1 MKSIRKNILKRI
13 NNDSNNNTLSSIH
26 IINKNSSSFFTNDS
40 YDNLKIK
47 NNEIITQDDI
57 EEGFEKFIPIPIK
70 ENQSFFNVSNKIDNK
85 VNIKLSNL
93 GIKEILDDLYT
104 YINNENYNEGL
115 IIFLENKLKA
125 YKSIIENNEKIINI
139 YNKKK
144 SCSLLKIYDYNLKKN
159 AFIILLNNKK
169 KEKLKKRIINKRNI
183 ELKKDIFKIIKIN
196 HNLCIFKRNIQ
207 KKFLY
212 KLKFLLY
219 KRKKKILIKRIFIN
233 QLKNGYNNKI
243 RILNYKII
251 NQLKKIYL
259 KYYFDKLYSQKYR
272 FCFRDFFFKNVIN
285 KVQIIKINKKINHM
299 LKKKSD
305 RFKRQLFFKR
315 QLDFIYKVKKLII
328 NHIKFKI
335 QRQISKKLIL
345 LNPSFKNIFKIIVH
359 QYNIKKRRLKMYFYE
374 FLYLCNYYKK
384 AKQYYNILK
393 KKELERTNLIN
404 KNKKILSIFIR
415 LQNEMNNMLQKSECI
430 DNEVEQ
436 LINECELLEEK
447 NIILTE
453 ELNKEKGKY
462 FEIFN
467 NNIKEIEKLTKNFQ
481 NKKKDI
487 NAVNTDTKSKQN
499 YNNLFDK
506 VNDIIKRK
514 YNYQK

>member
-1 MKSIRKNILKRI
+1 
-13 NNDSNNNTLSSIH
+13 
-26 IINKNSSSFFTNDS
+26 
-40 YDNLKIK
+40 
-47 NNEIITQDDI
+47 
-57 EEGFEKFIPIPIK
+57 
-70 ENQSFFNVSNKIDNK
+70 
-85 VNIKLSNL
+85 
-93 GIKEILDDLYT
+93 
-104 YINNENYNEGL
+104 
-115 IIFLENKLKA
+115 
-125 YKSIIENNEKIINI
+125 
-139 YNKKK
+139 
-144 SCSLLKIYDYNLKKN
+144 
-159 AFIILLNNKK
+159 
-169 KEKLKKRIINKRNI
+169 
-183 ELKKDIFKIIKIN
+183 
-196 HNLCIFKRNIQ
+196 
-207 KKFLY
+207 
-212 KLKFLLY
+212 
-219 KRKKKILIKRIFIN
+219 
-233 QLKNGYNNKI
+233 
-243 RILNYKII
+243 
-251 NQLKKIYL
+251 
-259 KYYFDKLYSQKYR
+259 
-272 FCFRDFFFKNVIN
+272 
-285 KVQIIKINKKINHM
+285 M

>member
-85 VNIKLSNL
+85 VNIKLSNF
-93 GIKEILDDLYT
+93 GIKEILDDLDT

-219 KRKKKILIKRIFIN
+219 KRKKKN
-233 QLKNGYNNKI
+233 
-243 RILNYKII
+243 
-251 NQLKKIYL
+251 
-259 KYYFDKLYSQKYR
+259 
-272 FCFRDFFFKNVIN
+272 
-285 KVQIIKINKKINHM
+285 
-299 LKKKSD
+299 
-305 RFKRQLFFKR
+305 
-315 QLDFIYKVKKLII
+315 
-328 NHIKFKI
+328 
-335 QRQISKKLIL
+335 
-345 LNPSFKNIFKIIVH
+345 
-359 QYNIKKRRLKMYFYE
+359 
-374 FLYLCNYYKK
+374 
-384 AKQYYNILK
+384 
-393 KKELERTNLIN
+393 
-404 KNKKILSIFIR
+404 
-415 LQNEMNNMLQKSECI
+415 
-430 DNEVEQ
+430 
-436 LINECELLEEK
+436 
-447 NIILTE
+447 
-453 ELNKEKGKY
+453 
-462 FEIFN
+462 FN
-467 NNIKEIEKLTKNFQ
+467 
-481 NKKKDI
+481 
-487 NAVNTDTKSKQN
+487 
-499 YNNLFDK
+499 
-506 VNDIIKRK
+506 
-514 YNYQK
+514 